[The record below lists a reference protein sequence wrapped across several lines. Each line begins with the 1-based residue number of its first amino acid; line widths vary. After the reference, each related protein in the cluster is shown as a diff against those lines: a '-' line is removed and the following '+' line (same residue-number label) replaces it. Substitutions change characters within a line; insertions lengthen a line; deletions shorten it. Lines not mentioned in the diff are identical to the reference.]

1 MSAYGVKSAKA
12 VYYHIGMKVRND
24 NIRNIAIIAHV
35 DHGKTTLVDALFKQ
49 SGLVG
54 KGMDGVRIMD
64 SGAIEKE
71 RGITI
76 NAKNCA
82 IHWKGVK
89 INIIDT
95 PGHADF
101 GGEVE
106 RGLSMVD
113 GAILLVDAAEGPLPQ
128 TRFVLEKALK
138 QSLPL
143 IVVINKIDR
152 KDARPDD
159 VLNEVYDLLLELS
172 PDERMLEVP
181 VFYAN
186 GREGTCGKSLDDI
199 KSNLHE
205 LLDAIISDIP
215 APEYDDTEPFQ
226 MLVSDLSYSD
236 FLGRLAI
243 GKVMNGSAE
252 TNDTLVC
259 VKENSVE
266 QLRVTRIQAYD
277 GPQFVDCPKADSGD
291 IIVLAGVND
300 VSIGDTICT
309 KEEVKALPR
318 IEVDEPTVSMLFS
331 KNISPLAGKEG
342 NAATSAKIWERLQK
356 EALRNVSIRIERNP
370 DDTFTVKG
378 RGEFQMAIIAE
389 EMRREGFEFCV
400 GRPHVIF
407 HVDSEGRKTEPVEV
421 LMIDCPEEY
430 SGTVMEKLGRRK
442 AVMSDITYT
451 EGGRVK
457 IRFDIP
463 ARGLIGFRDEFLTD
477 TKGFGIMNSYLK
489 GYEPYKGDFPERLT
503 GSLVS
508 DRAGTAVAYGIW
520 ELEDRGRFFIVPGDP
535 VYEGE
540 IVGERNKDMDLML
553 NPTKTKKL
561 TNLRASGHD
570 EAVTLTPVSKPT
582 LEQAIQFIKDDEL
595 VEVTPLSIRMCK
607 KILNTQNRKIFES
620 RGSIPS
626 YLLNK

>member
-1 MSAYGVKSAKA
+1 MIVLQTMQR
-12 VYYHIGMKVRND
+12 HND

-54 KGMDGVRIMD
+54 KGLDQDRVMD
-64 SGAIEKE
+64 SGAIERE

-76 NAKNCA
+76 SAKNCA

-113 GAILLVDAAEGPLPQ
+113 GVVLLCDAAEGPLPQ
-128 TRFVLEKALK
+128 TRFVLEKALAK
-138 QSLPL
+138 NLPV

-152 KDARPDD
+152 ADARAEE
-159 VLNEVYDLLLELS
+159 VLNEVYDLLLELCA
-172 PDERMLEVP
+172 DEKMLDVP

-186 GREGTCGKSLDDI
+186 GRNGICGRDLEHIEENMHS
-199 KSNLHE
+199 
-205 LLDAIISDIP
+205 LLDCIVEYIP
-215 APEYDDTEPFQ
+215 APSYDDEEPFQ

-236 FLGRLAI
+236 FLGRLAV
-243 GKVMNGSAE
+243 GKVINGTAT

-259 VKENSVE
+259 LKEDREES
-266 QLRVTRIQAYD
+266 LRVTRLQAYD
-277 GPQFVDCPKADSGD
+277 GPVFKEVASISAGD
-291 IIVLAGVND
+291 IVVLSGVSD
-300 VSIGDTICT
+300 VSIGDTICN
-309 KEEVKALPR
+309 KENKKALPR

-342 NAATSAKIWERLQK
+342 KNVTTAKLWERLQK
-356 EALRNVSIRIERNP
+356 EALRNVSIRIEKNP
-370 DDTFTVKG
+370 DDSFTVKG

-400 GRPHVIF
+400 GRPHIIF
-407 HVDSEGRKTEPVEV
+407 HKDENGTKTEPIEILQV
-421 LMIDCPEEY
+421 DCPEES
-430 SGTVMEKLGRRK
+430 SGVVMEKLGKRK
-442 AVMSDITYT
+442 AIMSDITYT
-451 EGGRVK
+451 NGNRVK
-457 IRFDIP
+457 IRFEIP
-463 ARGLIGFRDEFLTD
+463 ARGLIGYRDEFLTD

-489 GYEPYKGDFPERLT
+489 GYEPYRGDFPDRFS
-503 GSLVS
+503 GSLIC
-508 DRAGTAVAYGIW
+508 DRAGNAVAYGIW
-520 ELEDRGRFFIVPGDP
+520 ELEDRGRMFIVPGDEL
-535 VYEGE
+535 YEGM
-540 IVGERNKDMDLML
+540 IVGERNRDLDLMI
-553 NPTKTKKL
+553 NPTRTKKL
-561 TNLRASGHD
+561 TNLRASGKD
-570 EAVTLTPVSKPT
+570 EAVTLIPVVKPT

-620 RGSIPS
+620 RGEIPQ
-626 YLLNK
+626 YLLK

>member
-1 MSAYGVKSAKA
+1 
-12 VYYHIGMKVRND
+12 MKVRND

-138 QSLPL
+138 RSLPL

-489 GYEPYKGDFPERLT
+489 GYEPYKGDFPERLS

>member
-1 MSAYGVKSAKA
+1 
-12 VYYHIGMKVRND
+12 MKVRNER
-24 NIRNIAIIAHV
+24 IRNIAIIAHV

-54 KGMDGVRIMD
+54 KGMDGTRIMD
-64 SGAIEKE
+64 SGAIERE

-76 NAKNCA
+76 SAKNCA
-82 IHWKGVK
+82 IHWNGIK

-113 GAILLVDAAEGPLPQ
+113 GVILLVDAAEGPLPQ
-128 TRFVLEKALK
+128 TRFVLEKALLK
-138 QSLPL
+138 NLPL

-152 KDARPDD
+152 KDARAEE

-186 GREGTCGKSLDDI
+186 GREGTCGRSLDSI
-199 KSNLHE
+199 NGNLHE
-205 LLDAIISDIP
+205 LLDAIISEIP
-215 APEYDDTEPFQ
+215 APEYDDSEPFQ

-243 GKVMNGSAE
+243 GKVMNGSAA

-277 GPQFVDCPKADSGD
+277 GPQMVDDPKAEAGD
-291 IIVLAGVND
+291 IIVLAGVGD

-342 NAATSAKIWERLQK
+342 KAVTSAKIWERLQK
-356 EALRNVSIRIERNP
+356 EALRNVSIRVEKNP
-370 DDTFTVKG
+370 DDSFTVKG

-407 HVDSEGRKTEPVEV
+407 HTDENGRKTEPVEV
-421 LMIDCPEEY
+421 LLIDCPEEY

-451 EGGRVK
+451 QGGRVK

-489 GYEPYKGDFPERLT
+489 GYEPYKGDFAERLT

-508 DRAGTAVAYGIW
+508 DRDGVAVAYGIW

-540 IVGERNKDMDLML
+540 VVGERNKDLDLML

-570 EAVTLTPVSKPT
+570 EAVSLTPIVKPS

-607 KILNTQNRKIFES
+607 KVLNTQQRKILQS
-620 RGSIPS
+620 RGAIPS
-626 YLLNK
+626 YLLK

>member
-1 MSAYGVKSAKA
+1 
-12 VYYHIGMKVRND
+12 MKVRNER
-24 NIRNIAIIAHV
+24 IRNIAIIAHV

-54 KGMDGVRIMD
+54 KGMDGTRIMD
-64 SGAIEKE
+64 SGAIERE

-76 NAKNCA
+76 SAKNCA
-82 IHWKGVK
+82 IHWNGIK

-113 GAILLVDAAEGPLPQ
+113 GSILLVDAAEGPLPQ
-128 TRFVLEKALK
+128 TRFVLEKALLK
-138 QSLPL
+138 NLPL

-152 KDARPDD
+152 KDARAEE

-186 GREGTCGKSLDDI
+186 GREGTCGRSLDSI
-199 KSNLHE
+199 NGNLHE
-205 LLDAIISDIP
+205 LLDAIISEIP
-215 APEYDDTEPFQ
+215 APEYDDSEPFQ

-243 GKVMNGSAE
+243 GKVMNGSAA

-277 GPQFVDCPKADSGD
+277 GPQMVDDPKAEAGD
-291 IIVLAGVND
+291 IIVLAGVGD

-309 KEEVKALPR
+309 KEDVKALPR

-342 NAATSAKIWERLQK
+342 KAVTSAKIWERLQK
-356 EALRNVSIRIERNP
+356 EALRNVSIRVEKNP
-370 DDTFTVKG
+370 DDSFTVKG

-407 HVDSEGRKTEPVEV
+407 HTDENGRKTEPVEV
-421 LMIDCPEEY
+421 LLIDCPEEY

-451 EGGRVK
+451 QGGRVK

-489 GYEPYKGDFPERLT
+489 GYEPYKGDFAERLT

-508 DRAGTAVAYGIW
+508 DRDGVAVAYGIW

-540 IVGERNKDMDLML
+540 VVGERNKDLDLML

-570 EAVTLTPVSKPT
+570 EAVSLTPVVKPS

-607 KILNTQNRKIFES
+607 KVLNTQQRKILQS
-620 RGSIPS
+620 RGAIPS
-626 YLLNK
+626 YLLK